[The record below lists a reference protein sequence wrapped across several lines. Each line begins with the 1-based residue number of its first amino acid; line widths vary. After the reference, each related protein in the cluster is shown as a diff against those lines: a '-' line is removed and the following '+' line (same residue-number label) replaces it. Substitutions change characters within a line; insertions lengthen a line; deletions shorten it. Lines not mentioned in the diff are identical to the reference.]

1 VRGWQALLAK
11 QKNLPL
17 KLNERGLCLCPFV
30 SIPAIVLCLAGLGKP
45 GAHSI
50 STLRPQLMIYPIG
63 FPAKM
68 HVK

>member
-1 VRGWQALLAK
+1 MLLAK

-17 KLNERGLCLCPFV
+17 KLNERGLCLCPFL

-45 GAHSI
+45 GAHST
-50 STLRPQLMIYPIG
+50 STLSIQKDLMICPIG

-68 HVK
+68 H